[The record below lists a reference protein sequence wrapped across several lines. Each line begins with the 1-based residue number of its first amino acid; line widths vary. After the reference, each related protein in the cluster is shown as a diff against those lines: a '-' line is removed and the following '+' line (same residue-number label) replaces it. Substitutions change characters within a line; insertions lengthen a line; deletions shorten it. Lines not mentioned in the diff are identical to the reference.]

1 MVRFASLL
9 LACSLLNPAG
19 ASADSEKI
27 VYHLHELQPGSLNRA
42 LSNLENLSRGMPGT
56 QLDVRLLLQ
65 GSSIRLLDPALD
77 KYNRQRLQALRQ
89 NGVRI
94 EVSRR
99 NYEINRDRID
109 RQHPPHQVA
118 NIFGRIVELEQQGYK
133 YVTP

>member
-1 MVRFASLL
+1 MKG
-9 LACSLLNPAG
+9 PA
-19 ASADSEKI
+19 
-27 VYHLHELQPGSLNRA
+27 YLQPGSLNRA
-42 LSNLENLSRGMPGT
+42 LSNLENLSKGMPGT

-77 KYNRQRLQALRQ
+77 KYTRQRLQTLRD

-94 EVSRR
+94 EVSRS
-99 NYEINRDRID
+99 NYQNNRDRID